1 MYHRQILGIIR
12 AAQIRTL
19 QSSHTIRHNRCAYI
33 RIRAGRPA
41 RGRSG
46 GIRNAHPVYPSG
58 FQATV
63 RASLD
68 GGSDGGGPFLSV
80 CERGGAAVFLGDGGV
95 PDRVKVGGGAVEGDG
110 DLVAAEGK
118 VLVVE
123 GLVYVTNEVD
133 EEHEGLVNVGGA
145 EGGAADT
152 GGLSIRC
159 QRRFLRKRIQSK
171 LGMLT

>member
-1 MYHRQILGIIR
+1 M
-12 AAQIRTL
+12 
-19 QSSHTIRHNRCAYI
+19 
-33 RIRAGRPA
+33 
-41 RGRSG
+41 
-46 GIRNAHPVYPSG
+46 
-58 FQATV
+58 
-63 RASLD
+63 
-68 GGSDGGGPFLSV
+68 
-80 CERGGAAVFLGDGGV
+80 
-95 PDRVKVGGGAVEGDG
+95 KVGGGAVEGDG